1 MSENGLGYG
10 SPAPFCPYS
19 PKLGEGV
26 TTRALGRLRDCGLIE
41 VRQRCI
47 HVTDLAGLERVA
59 KEEES
64 RSSDPLAAPIHSTA

>member
-26 TTRALGRLRDCGLIE
+26 TTTALSKI
-41 VRQRCI
+41 I
-47 HVTDLAGLERVA
+47 
-59 KEEES
+59 
-64 RSSDPLAAPIHSTA
+64 DPYAIMDA